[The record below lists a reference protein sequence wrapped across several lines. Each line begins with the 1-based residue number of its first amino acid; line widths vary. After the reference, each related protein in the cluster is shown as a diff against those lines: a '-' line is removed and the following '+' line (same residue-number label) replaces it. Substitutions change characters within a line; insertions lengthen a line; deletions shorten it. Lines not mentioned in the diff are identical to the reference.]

1 MTSDQLFGSTVATWK
16 ALLETLIPEEGN
28 LQSAAAVI
36 SIDELMG
43 DLSAL
48 SSEAKFREFLRQLPE
63 DFSLLDQS
71 QRESNLRHAGLLL
84 PECLNALLNAAYTIY
99 YSHPDILR
107 VIAERTG
114 YSPTPPQPNGYALA
128 PFDERMLYKS
138 IQRAPMWRD
147 PH

>member
-1 MTSDQLFGSTVATWK
+1 MTSHQLFGSTVTTWK
-16 ALLETLIPEEGN
+16 ALLETLIPAQGN

-36 SIDELMG
+36 SIEEFVG
-43 DLSAL
+43 DVMAL
-48 SSEAKFREFLRQLPE
+48 TPENIVRNFLGQLPE
-63 DFSLLDQS
+63 DFSSLDQS
-71 QRESNLRHAGLLL
+71 QRESLLRQAGLLL
-84 PECLNALLNAAYTIY
+84 PECLNALLNATYTIY

-107 VIAERTG
+107 IIAERTG